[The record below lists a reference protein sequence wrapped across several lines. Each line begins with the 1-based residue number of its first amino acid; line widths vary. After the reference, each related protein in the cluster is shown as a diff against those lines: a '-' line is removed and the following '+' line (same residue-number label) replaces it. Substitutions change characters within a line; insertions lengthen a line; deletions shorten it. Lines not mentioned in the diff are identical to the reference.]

1 MKGTTLLQRFLRS
14 KATLLLAVLIVLTLM
29 TMIVGSGVMSGAPFS
44 AMFTTGF
51 MSRMNLVNVF
61 YNLVV
66 QCIMLCGLACL
77 LMSGNIDLSVG
88 GQAQLASMMF
98 AIILVNANLPWG
110 IALVITMVFGAVCGL
125 ITTFLTNKLRFPPF
139 IATIGMSSV
148 YAGLANVWTTGNPVP
163 VMHAGFLSIGEA
175 TYGIFPGIFLIA
187 VVLMI
192 AYQFMLMK
200 TPFGRK
206 IYMIGGNM
214 HAAHLSGLNPMRM
227 RMIMFMNNGIL
238 SAIAGVAWTLRNRM
252 AAPTAIST
260 AGYDFRVIS
269 AAVLGG
275 VAFMGGSGDIIG
287 GFVGVL
293 LLNVLQ
299 NMLDIIGA
307 PTYWNIFAQGA
318 VLIIALILDFFSTE
332 RQRKLLQIR

>member
-29 TMIVGSGVMSGAPFS
+29 TMIAGSGVLDGAPLS

-51 MSRMNLVNVF
+51 MSRMNLINVF

-66 QCIMLCGLACL
+66 QCVMLCGLACL

-88 GQAQLASMMF
+88 GQAQLASMLF
-98 AIILVNANLPWG
+98 AIMLAKTSLPWG
-110 IALVITMVFGAVCGL
+110 VTFVVTLLSGVVFGLV
-125 ITTFLTNKLRFPPF
+125 TTFLTNKLRFPAF

-148 YAGLANVWTTGNPVP
+148 YAGLANVWTSGNPVP
-163 VMHAGFLSIGEA
+163 VTRLDFLAVGEA
-175 TYGIFPGIFLIA
+175 TYGIFPGIFLMSIII
-187 VVLMI
+187 MI
-192 AYQFMLMK
+192 AYQFMLIK

-206 IYMIGGNM
+206 IYMVGGNM

-227 RMIMFMNNGIL
+227 RMIMFINNGVL
-238 SAIAGVAWTLRNRM
+238 AALAGIAWLLRNRM
-252 AAPTAIST
+252 AMPTAIST

-269 AAVLGG
+269 AAILGG

-318 VLIIALILDFFSTE
+318 VLIVALILDYFSTE